1 MKEEKLKPVTV
12 RIEDFKNGLNQVVTE
27 SELPPFLLEMLLG
40 EYLTGVRQVAQ
51 QEYVQDRIEWEKGCE
66 QVG

>member
-51 QEYVQDRIEWEKGCE
+51 QEYAQDRIEWEKGCE
-66 QVG
+66 QDV

>member
-12 RIEDFKNGLNQVVTE
+12 RIDDFKKGLNQVVTE

-51 QEYVQDRIEWEKGCE
+51 QEYAQDRIEWEKECE
-66 QVG
+66 QDG